1 MEINEHHPNENKKAM
16 YRGLAIAKELASVTG
31 ILAEIQKQAEKW
43 ARFIVEKR
51 KSSNMLEL
59 EAVSIGEL

>member
-31 ILAEIQKQAEKW
+31 ILAEIQKQAEK
-43 ARFIVEKR
+43 
-51 KSSNMLEL
+51 
-59 EAVSIGEL
+59 